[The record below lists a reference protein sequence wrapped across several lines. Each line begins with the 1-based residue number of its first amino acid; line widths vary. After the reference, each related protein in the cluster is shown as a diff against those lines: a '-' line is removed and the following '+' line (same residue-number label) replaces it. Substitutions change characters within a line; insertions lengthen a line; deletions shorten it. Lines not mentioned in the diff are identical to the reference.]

1 MAELQPNDELL
12 VNRDNVT
19 YTQEQ
24 GTIMANL
31 QGDDYL
37 LINRDDATYKIT
49 GQEFID
55 SVVDPLELTVVL
67 DDTTPAPSDTINAIA
82 SPAGGKQPYT
92 AITYQWKQRSEDGL
106 VTDIASAT
114 RSSLSITP
122 EMASFEIACEAT
134 VGDSLG
140 SSVTT
145 LSDYTD
151 AVAYQ
156 EEVDTPELITP
167 PDGAGL
173 GAGISPES
181 GVITDVTIEGANA
194 TMYGLRFDA
203 LTNTYLSHRC
213 RINKHVLYNFCLD
226 KTNHDCCC

>member
-1 MAELQPNDELL
+1 MLL
-12 VNRDNVT
+12 LLLLAVNNHT
-19 YTQEQ
+19 
-24 GTIMANL
+24 
-31 QGDDYL
+31 L
-37 LINRDDATYKIT
+37 L
-49 GQEFID
+49 
-55 SVVDPLELTVVL
+55 S
-67 DDTTPAPSDTINAIA
+67 
-82 SPAGGKQPYT
+82 
-92 AITYQWKQRSEDGL
+92 TYQWKQRSEDGL

-181 GVITDVTIEGANA
+181 GVITDVTIEG
-194 TMYGLRFDA
+194 RE
-203 LTNTYLSHRC
+203 R
-213 RINKHVLYNFCLD
+213 
-226 KTNHDCCC
+226 HDVRSAV